1 MLSEAAMAHQWKGA
15 AAKSIYCLRVEDSVP
30 EFLSLAL
37 LVFGATSS
45 SAVTVVIAV
54 WLAASRVSTS

>member
-15 AAKSIYCLRVEDSVP
+15 ATKSIYCLRVEDSVP

-54 WLAASRVSTS
+54 